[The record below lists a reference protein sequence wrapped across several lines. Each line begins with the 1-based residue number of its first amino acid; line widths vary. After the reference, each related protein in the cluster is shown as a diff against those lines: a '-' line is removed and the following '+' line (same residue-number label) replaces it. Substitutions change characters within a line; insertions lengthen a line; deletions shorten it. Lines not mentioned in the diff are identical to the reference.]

1 MLAKNSKWKKSRSD
15 RAELIMKDR
24 ESGMSMVEIAVKN
37 GVSRQRVYQIVKSAG
52 IKVNR
57 GPSNKKVDTNE

>member
-1 MLAKNSKWKKSRSD
+1 
-15 RAELIMKDR
+15 MKDR

-57 GPSNKKVDTNE
+57 GPNNKKVDTNE